1 MMRRTFLAAV
11 ATAALAVA
19 WPAAG
24 QAPAKLMPL
33 TAVSGCVVRDG
44 DNWILTNATARTI
57 PAAERTQAARQ
68 NVEWAAANNKGTERY
83 RLIGRPLLEEF
94 KIEAHQGHRI
104 VVRGLLVSDS
114 GEKRLN
120 LVSLAMVGASCN

>member
-1 MMRRTFLAAV
+1 
-11 ATAALAVA
+11 
-19 WPAAG
+19 
-24 QAPAKLMPL
+24 MPL
-33 TAVSGCVVRDG
+33 TAVSGCVARAG

-57 PAAERTQAARQ
+57 PAAERTQGARQ

-83 RLIGRPLLEEF
+83 RLIGRPLLEDF
-94 KIEAHQGHRI
+94 KIEAHQGHRV

-120 LVSLAMVGASCN
+120 LVSLAMVNESCN

>member
-1 MMRRTFLAAV
+1 M
-11 ATAALAVA
+11 
-19 WPAAG
+19 
-24 QAPAKLMPL
+24 
-33 TAVSGCVVRDG
+33 SGCVARAG
-44 DNWILTNATARTI
+44 DDWILTNATARTI
-57 PAAERTQAARQ
+57 PAAERTRGARQ

-120 LVSLAMVGASCN
+120 LVSLAMVGESCN